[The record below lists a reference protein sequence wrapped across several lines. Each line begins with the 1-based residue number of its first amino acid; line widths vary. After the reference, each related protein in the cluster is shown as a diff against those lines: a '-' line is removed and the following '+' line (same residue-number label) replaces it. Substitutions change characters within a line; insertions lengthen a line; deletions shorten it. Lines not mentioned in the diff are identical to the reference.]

1 MGNYLGNPLA
11 FLIHTTFSLY
21 ILAVMLRFL
30 LQWTR
35 ADFFNPLSQFLVRI
49 TQPAL
54 RPLRRL
60 IPGLGGVDLSAVVLM
75 VLLQAASLSLVML
88 VYGVTPRP
96 AYVFVRTPAE
106 LLALLFNL
114 YLIAIIIQAVLSW
127 VVPPDR
133 YHPAQTLLYSL
144 TEPVLRPIRQ
154 IVPMIGGL
162 DLTPLVAIVLLQV
175 LKMLVMPPLN
185 HVAPPLI

>member
-1 MGNYLGNPLA
+1 MGNYLANPLA
-11 FLIHTTFSLY
+11 FLVHTLFNLY

-35 ADFFNPLSQFLVRI
+35 ADFFNPISQFLVRI
-49 TQPAL
+49 TQPVL

-60 IPGLGGVDLSAVVLM
+60 IPGFAGVDLSAVVLM
-75 VLLQAASLSLVML
+75 IVLQAVSLAVVML
-88 VYGVTPRP
+88 IYGVAPRLG
-96 AYVFVRTPAE
+96 YVLVRTPAE

-114 YLIAIIIQAVLSW
+114 YFIAIIAQAILSW
-127 VVPPDR
+127 VMSPGQ

-154 IVPMIGGL
+154 IVPMVGGI
-162 DLTPLVAIVLLQV
+162 DLSPLVALILLQV
-175 LKMLVMPPLN
+175 LKMLVMQPLN
-185 HVAPPLI
+185 NVAPPLI

>member
-1 MGNYLGNPLA
+1 MGGYLANPLA
-11 FLIHTTFSLY
+11 FLVHTVFSLY

-35 ADFFNPLSQFLVRI
+35 ADFFNPISQFLVRI

-60 IPGLGGVDLSAVVLM
+60 IPGVGGVDLSAVVLM
-75 VLLQAASLSLVML
+75 VLLQGLSLALVML
-88 VYGVTPRP
+88 VYGVTPRLG
-96 AYVFVRTPAE
+96 YILVRTPAD
-106 LLALLFNL
+106 LLSLLFNL
-114 YLIAIIIQAVLSW
+114 YFIAIIAQAILSW
-127 VVPPDR
+127 VMSPGQ

-154 IVPMIGGL
+154 IVPLVGGI
-162 DLTPLVAIVLLQV
+162 DLSPLVALILLQV
-175 LKMLVMPPLN
+175 LKMLVMQPLN
-185 HVAPPLI
+185 SVAPPIL